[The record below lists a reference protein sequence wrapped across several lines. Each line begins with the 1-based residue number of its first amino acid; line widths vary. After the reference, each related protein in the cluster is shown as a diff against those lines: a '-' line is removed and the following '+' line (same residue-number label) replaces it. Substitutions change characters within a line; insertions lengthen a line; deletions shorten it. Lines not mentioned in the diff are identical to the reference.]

1 MEKSFKRHEIKYLI
15 TINQYINLMN
25 YLSDKVEKDVVYK
38 STICNAYYDTDNFEL
53 IRKSIEKPIYKE
65 KLRIRSYDKPTLD
78 SSVYVELKKKYDHIV
93 YKKREKIAYKY
104 ILNNSFLECVETQ
117 IDKEIKY
124 FNDFYGGLT
133 PKMFLSYEREAYY
146 FKTDKQIRITFDTNI
161 KYRTENVNLLPSISD
176 IKLLSNNLVLMELK
190 YLFQFLMILQNI
202 YQVRKSLKHLFLNM
216 AQPINKYTNYHK
228 IQSIKTTNLG
238 SLIKI
243 KYDVV

>member
-1 MEKSFKRHEIKYLI
+1 MEKSFKRYEIKYLI

-25 YLSDKVEKDVVYK
+25 YLSDKVEKDVFYK
-38 STICNAYYDTDNFEL
+38 STIYTVYYDTDNFEL

-93 YKKREKIAYKY
+93 YKRREKIAYKY
-104 ILNNSFLECVETQ
+104 VLNNSFFEGAETQ

-146 FKTDKQIRITFDTNI
+146 FKDDKQIRITFDTNI
-161 KYRTENVNLLPSISD
+161 KYHTENVSLLPSISD
-176 IKLLSNNLVLMELK
+176 IRLLPNNLVLMELK
-190 YLFQFLMILQNI
+190 VPFSIPYNLAKYLSSEKIFKTPF
-202 YQVRKSLKHLFLNM
+202 S
-216 AQPINKYTNYHK
+216 KYGTAYKQIHK
-228 IQSIKTTNLG
+228 LS
-238 SLIKI
+238 
-243 KYDVV
+243 

>member
-1 MEKSFKRHEIKYLI
+1 MEKSFKRHEVKYLI

-25 YLSDKVEKDVVYK
+25 YLSDKVEKDVFYK
-38 STICNAYYDTDNFEL
+38 STIYNVYYDTDNFEL

-93 YKKREKIAYKY
+93 YKRREKIAYEY
-104 ILNNSFLECVETQ
+104 VLNNSFLECVETQ

-133 PKMFLSYEREAYY
+133 SKMFLSYEREAYY

-161 KYRTENVNLLPSISD
+161 KYRTENVSLLPSISG
-176 IKLLSNNLVLMELK
+176 IKLLPNNFVLMELK
-190 YLFQFLMILQNI
+190 VPFSIPYDLAKYLSSEKIFKTSFSKYGTAYKQIHKLSQNSK
-202 YQVRKSLKHLFLNM
+202 YQ
-216 AQPINKYTNYHK
+216 NY
-228 IQSIKTTNLG
+228 
-238 SLIKI
+238 
-243 KYDVV
+243 

>member
-15 TINQYINLMN
+15 TINQYINLIN
-25 YLSDKVEKDVVYK
+25 YLSDKVEKDVFYK
-38 STICNAYYDTDNFEL
+38 STIYNVYYDTDNFEL

-104 ILNNSFLECVETQ
+104 VLNNSFLECVETQ

-146 FKTDKQIRITFDTNI
+146 FKTDNQIRITFDTNI

-176 IKLLSNNLVLMELK
+176 IKLLPNNLVLMELK
-190 YLFQFLMILQNI
+190 LPFSIPYDLAKYLSSEKIFKTSFSKYGTANKQIHKLSQNSK
-202 YQVRKSLKHLFLNM
+202 YQ
-216 AQPINKYTNYHK
+216 NY
-228 IQSIKTTNLG
+228 
-238 SLIKI
+238 
-243 KYDVV
+243 

>member
-1 MEKSFKRHEIKYLI
+1 MEKSFKRHEVKYLI

-25 YLSDKVEKDVVYK
+25 YLSDKVEKDVFYK
-38 STICNAYYDTDNFEL
+38 STIYNVYYDTDNFEL

-65 KLRIRSYDKPTLD
+65 KLRIRSYDKTTLD

-93 YKKREKIAYKY
+93 YKRREKIAYKY
-104 ILNNSFLECVETQ
+104 VLNNSFLEGAETQ

-146 FKTDKQIRITFDTNI
+146 FKDDKQIRITFDTNI

-176 IKLLSNNLVLMELK
+176 IKLLPNNLVLMELK
-190 YLFQFLMILQNI
+190 VPFSIPYDLAKYLSSEKIFKRPFSKYGTAYKQIHKLSQNSK
-202 YQVRKSLKHLFLNM
+202 YQ
-216 AQPINKYTNYHK
+216 NY
-228 IQSIKTTNLG
+228 
-238 SLIKI
+238 
-243 KYDVV
+243 

>member
-15 TINQYINLMN
+15 TINQYINLMD

-38 STICNAYYDTDNFEL
+38 STIYNVYYDTDNFEL

-65 KLRIRSYDKPTLD
+65 KLRIRSYNKPTLD

-104 ILNNSFLECVETQ
+104 ALNNSFFECAETQ

-176 IKLLSNNLVLMELK
+176 IKLLPNNFVLMELK
-190 YLFQFLMILQNI
+190 VPFSIPYDLTKYLSSEKIFKTPF
-202 YQVRKSLKHLFLNM
+202 S
-216 AQPINKYTNYHK
+216 KYGTAYKQIHK
-228 IQSIKTTNLG
+228 LSQYS
-238 SLIKI
+238 
-243 KYDVV
+243 KY

>member
-25 YLSDKVEKDVVYK
+25 YLSDKVEKDVFYK
-38 STICNAYYDTDNFEL
+38 STICNVYYDTDNFEL

-65 KLRIRSYDKPTLD
+65 KLRIRSYNKPTLD

-93 YKKREKIAYKY
+93 HKRREKIAYKY
-104 ILNNSFLECVETQ
+104 VLNNSFLEGAETQ

-124 FNDFYGGLT
+124 FNDFYDGLT
-133 PKMFLSYEREAYY
+133 SKMFLSYEREAYY

-176 IKLLSNNLVLMELK
+176 IKLLPNNLVLMELK
-190 YLFQFLMILQNI
+190 VPFSIPYDLAKYLSSEKIFKTPF
-202 YQVRKSLKHLFLNM
+202 S
-216 AQPINKYTNYHK
+216 KYGTAYKQIHK
-228 IQSIKTTNLG
+228 LS
-238 SLIKI
+238 
-243 KYDVV
+243 

>member
-1 MEKSFKRHEIKYLI
+1 MEKSFKRHEVKYLI

-38 STICNAYYDTDNFEL
+38 STIYNVYYDTDNFEL

-124 FNDFYGGLT
+124 FNDFYDGLT

-161 KYRTENVNLLPSISD
+161 KYQTENVSLLPSISG

-190 YLFQFLMILQNI
+190 VPFLIPYDFAKYLSSEKIFKTPFSKYGTAYKQIHKLSQN
-202 YQVRKSLKHLFLNM
+202 S
-216 AQPINKYTNYHK
+216 KY
-228 IQSIKTTNLG
+228 
-238 SLIKI
+238 
-243 KYDVV
+243 

>member
-1 MEKSFKRHEIKYLI
+1 MD
-15 TINQYINLMN
+15 

-38 STICNAYYDTDNFEL
+38 STIYNVYYDTDNFEL

-65 KLRIRSYDKPTLD
+65 KLRIRLYDKPTLD
-78 SSVYVELKKKYDHIV
+78 SSVYVELKKKYDHIA
-93 YKKREKIAYKY
+93 YKRREKIAYKY
-104 ILNNSFLECVETQ
+104 ILNNSFLEGAETQ

-176 IKLLSNNLVLMELK
+176 IKLLPNNFVLMELK
-190 YLFQFLMILQNI
+190 VPFSIPYDLTKYLSSEKIFKTPF
-202 YQVRKSLKHLFLNM
+202 S
-216 AQPINKYTNYHK
+216 KYGTAYKQIHK
-228 IQSIKTTNLG
+228 LSQYS
-238 SLIKI
+238 
-243 KYDVV
+243 KY

>member
-15 TINQYINLMN
+15 TINQYINLMD
-25 YLSDKVEKDVVYK
+25 YLSDKVEKDVFYK
-38 STICNAYYDTDNFEL
+38 STIYNIYYDTDNFEL
-53 IRKSIEKPIYKE
+53 IRKSIEKSIYKE

-104 ILNNSFLECVETQ
+104 VLNNSFLEGAETQ

-190 YLFQFLMILQNI
+190 VPFSIPYDLTKYLSSEKIFKTPF
-202 YQVRKSLKHLFLNM
+202 S
-216 AQPINKYTNYHK
+216 KYGTAYKQIHK
-228 IQSIKTTNLG
+228 LSQYS
-238 SLIKI
+238 
-243 KYDVV
+243 KY

>member
-1 MEKSFKRHEIKYLI
+1 MEKSFKRHEVKYLI

-25 YLSDKVEKDVVYK
+25 YLSDKVEKDVFYK
-38 STICNAYYDTDNFEL
+38 RKIYNIYYDTDNFEL

-93 YKKREKIAYKY
+93 YKRREKIAYKY
-104 ILNNSFLECVETQ
+104 VLNNSFLEGAETQ

-124 FNDFYGGLT
+124 FNDFYVGLT

-146 FKTDKQIRITFDTNI
+146 FKDDKQIRITFDTNI

-176 IKLLSNNLVLMELK
+176 IKLLPNNLVLMELK
-190 YLFQFLMILQNI
+190 VPFSIPYNLAKYLSSEKIFKTSF
-202 YQVRKSLKHLFLNM
+202 S
-216 AQPINKYTNYHK
+216 KYGTAYKQIHK
-228 IQSIKTTNLG
+228 LS
-238 SLIKI
+238 
-243 KYDVV
+243 

>member
-25 YLSDKVEKDVVYK
+25 YLSDKVVKDVFYK
-38 STICNAYYDTDNFEL
+38 STIYNVYYDTDNFEL
-53 IRKSIEKPIYKE
+53 IKKSIEKPIYKE

-93 YKKREKIAYKY
+93 YKRREKIAYKY
-104 ILNNSFLECVETQ
+104 VLNNSFIEGAETQ

-124 FNDFYGGLT
+124 FNDFYDGLT
-133 PKMFLSYEREAYY
+133 PKMFLLYEREAYY

-190 YLFQFLMILQNI
+190 VPFSIPYDLTKYLSSEKIFKTPFSKYGTAYKQIHKLSQN
-202 YQVRKSLKHLFLNM
+202 S
-216 AQPINKYTNYHK
+216 KY
-228 IQSIKTTNLG
+228 
-238 SLIKI
+238 
-243 KYDVV
+243 

>member
-25 YLSDKVEKDVVYK
+25 YLSDKVVKDVFYK
-38 STICNAYYDTDNFEL
+38 STIYNVYYDTDNFEL
-53 IRKSIEKPIYKE
+53 IRKSIERPIYKE

-78 SSVYVELKKKYDHIV
+78 SRVYVELKKKYDQIV
-93 YKKREKIAYKY
+93 YKRREKIAYKY
-104 ILNNSFLECVETQ
+104 ILNNSFLECAETQ
-117 IDKEIKY
+117 IDREIKY

-146 FKTDKQIRITFDTNI
+146 FKDDKQIRITFDTNI

-190 YLFQFLMILQNI
+190 VPFSIPYDLAKYLSSEKIFKTPF
-202 YQVRKSLKHLFLNM
+202 S
-216 AQPINKYTNYHK
+216 KYGTAYKQIHK
-228 IQSIKTTNLG
+228 LS
-238 SLIKI
+238 
-243 KYDVV
+243 

>member
-25 YLSDKVEKDVVYK
+25 YLSDKVEKDVFYK
-38 STICNAYYDTDNFEL
+38 STIYNVYYDTDNFEL
-53 IRKSIEKPIYKE
+53 IKKSIEKPIYKE

-93 YKKREKIAYKY
+93 YKRREKIAYKY
-104 ILNNSFLECVETQ
+104 VLNNSFIEGAETQ

-176 IKLLSNNLVLMELK
+176 IKLLPNNFVLMELK
-190 YLFQFLMILQNI
+190 VPFSIPYNLAKYLSSEKIFKTSF
-202 YQVRKSLKHLFLNM
+202 S
-216 AQPINKYTNYHK
+216 KYGTAYKQIHK
-228 IQSIKTTNLG
+228 LS
-238 SLIKI
+238 
-243 KYDVV
+243 

>member
-15 TINQYINLMN
+15 TINQYINLMD

-38 STICNAYYDTDNFEL
+38 STIYNVYYDTDNFEL

-65 KLRIRSYDKPTLD
+65 KLRIRSYNKPTLD

-93 YKKREKIAYKY
+93 YKRREKIAYKY
-104 ILNNSFLECVETQ
+104 VLNNSFLEGAETQ
-117 IDKEIKY
+117 IYREIKY

-176 IKLLSNNLVLMELK
+176 IKLLPNNFVLMELK
-190 YLFQFLMILQNI
+190 VPFSIPYDLAKYLSSEKIFKTPFSKYGTAYKQIHKLSQN
-202 YQVRKSLKHLFLNM
+202 S
-216 AQPINKYTNYHK
+216 KY
-228 IQSIKTTNLG
+228 
-238 SLIKI
+238 
-243 KYDVV
+243 

>member
-25 YLSDKVEKDVVYK
+25 YLSDKVEKDVFYK
-38 STICNAYYDTDNFEL
+38 STIYNVYYDTDNFEL

-93 YKKREKIAYKY
+93 YKRREKIAYKY
-104 ILNNSFLECVETQ
+104 ILNNSFLEGAETQ

-124 FNDFYGGLT
+124 FNDFYGGLP

-146 FKTDKQIRITFDTNI
+146 FKTDKQIRITFYTNI
-161 KYRTENVNLLPSISD
+161 KYLTENVNLLPSISD
-176 IKLLSNNLVLMELK
+176 IKLLPNNLVLMELK
-190 YLFQFLMILQNI
+190 VPFSIPYDLTKYLSSEKIFKTPF
-202 YQVRKSLKHLFLNM
+202 S
-216 AQPINKYTNYHK
+216 KYGTAYKQIHK
-228 IQSIKTTNLG
+228 LS
-238 SLIKI
+238 
-243 KYDVV
+243 

>member
-15 TINQYINLMN
+15 TINQYIDLMN
-25 YLSDKVEKDVVYK
+25 YLSDKVEKDVFYK
-38 STICNAYYDTDNFEL
+38 STIYNVYYDTDNFEL

-65 KLRIRSYDKPTLD
+65 KLRIRSYNKPTLD

-133 PKMFLSYEREAYY
+133 PKMFLSYERVAYY
-146 FKTDKQIRITFDTNI
+146 FKDDKQIRITFDTNI

-176 IKLLSNNLVLMELK
+176 IKLLPNNLVLMELK
-190 YLFQFLMILQNI
+190 VPFSIPYDLTKYLSSEKIFKTPF
-202 YQVRKSLKHLFLNM
+202 S
-216 AQPINKYTNYHK
+216 KYGTAYKQIHK
-228 IQSIKTTNLG
+228 IS
-238 SLIKI
+238 
-243 KYDVV
+243 

>member
-38 STICNAYYDTDNFEL
+38 STIYNVYYDNDNFEL
-53 IRKSIEKPIYKE
+53 IKKSIEKPIYKE
-65 KLRIRSYDKPTLD
+65 KLRIRSYDKPTWD

-104 ILNNSFLECVETQ
+104 ILNNSFFECVETQ

-124 FNDFYGGLT
+124 FNDFYDGLT

-176 IKLLSNNLVLMELK
+176 IKLLPNNLVLMELK
-190 YLFQFLMILQNI
+190 VPFSIPYDFAKYLSSEKIFKTPF
-202 YQVRKSLKHLFLNM
+202 S
-216 AQPINKYTNYHK
+216 KYGTAYKQIHK
-228 IQSIKTTNLG
+228 LS
-238 SLIKI
+238 
-243 KYDVV
+243 

>member
-1 MEKSFKRHEIKYLI
+1 
-15 TINQYINLMN
+15 MN
-25 YLSDKVEKDVVYK
+25 YLSDKVEKDVFYK
-38 STICNAYYDTDNFEL
+38 STIYNVYYDTDNFEL

-93 YKKREKIAYKY
+93 YKRREKIAYKY
-104 ILNNSFLECVETQ
+104 VLNNSFLEGAETQ

-146 FKTDKQIRITFDTNI
+146 FKDDKQIRITFDTNI
-161 KYRTENVNLLPSISD
+161 MYRTENVNLLSSISD

-190 YLFQFLMILQNI
+190 VPFSIPYDLAKYLSSEKIFKTPF
-202 YQVRKSLKHLFLNM
+202 S
-216 AQPINKYTNYHK
+216 KYGTAYKQIHK
-228 IQSIKTTNLG
+228 LS
-238 SLIKI
+238 
-243 KYDVV
+243 

>member
-15 TINQYINLMN
+15 TINQYINLMD
-25 YLSDKVEKDVVYK
+25 YLSDKVEKDVFYK
-38 STICNAYYDTDNFEL
+38 STIYNVYYDTDNFEL

-93 YKKREKIAYKY
+93 YKRREKIAYKY
-104 ILNNSFLECVETQ
+104 VLNNSFLEGAETQ
-117 IDKEIKY
+117 IYKEIKY

-146 FKTDKQIRITFDTNI
+146 FKDDKQIRITFDTNI

-176 IKLLSNNLVLMELK
+176 IKLLPNNLVLMELK
-190 YLFQFLMILQNI
+190 VPFSIPYNLAKYLSSEKIFKTPF
-202 YQVRKSLKHLFLNM
+202 S
-216 AQPINKYTNYHK
+216 KYGTAYKQIHK
-228 IQSIKTTNLG
+228 LS
-238 SLIKI
+238 
-243 KYDVV
+243 

>member
-1 MEKSFKRHEIKYLI
+1 MEKSFKRHEVKYLI

-38 STICNAYYDTDNFEL
+38 STVCNVYYDTDNFEL

-65 KLRIRSYDKPTLD
+65 KLRIRSYNKPTLD

-93 YKKREKIAYKY
+93 YKRREKIAYKY
-104 ILNNSFLECVETQ
+104 VLNNSFLEGAETQ

-146 FKTDKQIRITFDTNI
+146 FKDDNQIRITFDTNI

-176 IKLLSNNLVLMELK
+176 IKLLPNNLVLMELK
-190 YLFQFLMILQNI
+190 VPFSIPYNLAKYLSSEKIFKTPF
-202 YQVRKSLKHLFLNM
+202 S
-216 AQPINKYTNYHK
+216 KYGTAYKQIHK
-228 IQSIKTTNLG
+228 LS
-238 SLIKI
+238 
-243 KYDVV
+243 

>member
-25 YLSDKVEKDVVYK
+25 YLSDKVEKDVFYK
-38 STICNAYYDTDNFEL
+38 STIYNIYYDTDNFEL

-65 KLRIRSYDKPTLD
+65 KLRIRSYDIPTLD

-93 YKKREKIAYKY
+93 YKRREKIAYKY
-104 ILNNSFLECVETQ
+104 VLNNSFFEGAEAQ

-124 FNDFYGGLT
+124 FNDFYDGLT

-176 IKLLSNNLVLMELK
+176 IKLLPNNFVLMELK
-190 YLFQFLMILQNI
+190 VPFSIPYNLAKYLSSEKIFKTSF
-202 YQVRKSLKHLFLNM
+202 S
-216 AQPINKYTNYHK
+216 KYGTAYKQIHK
-228 IQSIKTTNLG
+228 LS
-238 SLIKI
+238 
-243 KYDVV
+243 